1 MTDVVRVTS
10 AVYDVIANAYD
21 EQTRVPSPELDDLR
35 EVFRSLVRGPVADL
49 GCGPGRDLQRLDDVV
64 GMDRSDGML
73 ALARTRGRVVRGDL
87 RRPPFL
93 DLAGVWSNASLLH
106 VPRED
111 VPATLAAWHEC
122 LRPGGV
128 LGLSTSLGD
137 EEGWEKMP
145 YGIPHDHR
153 GPDERWFVHHPEE
166 VLLGALRDAGFT
178 VARASRR
185 TTNRHWLMVLAAA

>member
-10 AVYDVIANAYD
+10 EVYDVIATAYD
-21 EQTRVPSPELDDLR
+21 EQTRIPTPELDEHR
-35 EVFRSLVRGPVADL
+35 VAFRSLVSGPVADL

-64 GMDRSDGML
+64 GMDRSEGML

-87 RRPPFL
+87 RRPPFRQ
-93 DLAGVWSNASLLH
+93 LAGIWSCASLLH

-111 VPATLAAWHEC
+111 VPVTLAAWHEC
-122 LRPGGV
+122 LRPGGI

-137 EEGWEKMP
+137 EEGWERMP

-153 GPDERWFVHHPEE
+153 GPDERWFVHHPEDA
-166 VLLGALRDAGFT
+166 LLGLLRDTGFT
-178 VARASRR
+178 VERISHR
-185 TTNRHWLMVLAAA
+185 TTNRAWLMVLALG